1 VALGDDATFV
11 PLVGAGHMDMIK
23 PAGVAFDQVAGVLD
37 RFSTPAP

>member
-1 VALGDDATFV
+1 ML
-11 PLVGAGHMDMIK
+11 K